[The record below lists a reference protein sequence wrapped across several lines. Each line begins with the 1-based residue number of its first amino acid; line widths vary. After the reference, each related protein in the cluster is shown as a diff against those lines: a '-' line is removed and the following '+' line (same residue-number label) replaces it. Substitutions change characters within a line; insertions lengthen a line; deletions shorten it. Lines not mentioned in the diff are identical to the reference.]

1 MVCPTCKA
9 IAAVLD
15 AAGVPKGAAKS
26 IGKYAGD
33 KIEKPVKRRAK
44 SAWNKYVK
52 NPKNQIKWKT
62 GAKKG
67 LLNLKAMAR
76 AYKKKRR

>member
-9 IAAVLD
+9 ISAVLD
-15 AAGVPKGAAKS
+15 AAGVPKGASKK
-26 IGKYAGD
+26 IGKVAGE
-33 KIEKPVKRRAK
+33 KIEKPIKKRAK
-44 SAWNKYVK
+44 SAWNKYVA

-67 LLNLKAMAR
+67 LLNLKAMSK

>member
-1 MVCPTCKA
+1 MTDDDIADAVGTGLKKGAKVARKA
-9 IAAVLD
+9 SGAVLK
-15 AAGVPKGAAKS
+15 AAGKTATP
-26 IGKYAGD
+26 
-33 KIEKPVKRRAK
+33 RRVSK
-44 SAWNKYVK
+44 WNKYVRNK
-52 NPKNQIKWKT
+52 KNQIKFKS